1 MRQQQNDPI
10 AQAMQILQFVTQ
22 RRGQQANIEQGG
34 RRLDLLEQQLQQG
47 NEQFNQGLQW
57 DQEQFG
63 QKSQQLDRDMML
75 RELVQKQSAEQFS
88 QGLQW
93 DQTKF
98 GQQNEQWQAEQAQKQ
113 VQQAMENVAR
123 ERQAG
128 STMNYQDAIAA
139 KMRAEMSGQIQDPQM
154 IQAQLDQDRM
164 IVTALQEQLNLA
176 PKMEQGR
183 LRDQIQA
190 YLAQR
195 YKDKLPP
202 LRDYNQMELNAQQM
216 FQTPQQ

>member
-10 AQAMQILQFVTQ
+10 AQAMQILQLVTQ
-22 RRGQQANIEQGG
+22 RRGQQADIEQGG
-34 RRLDLLEQQLQQG
+34 RRLDLQEQQLQQG

-75 RELVQKQSAEQFS
+75 RELVQKQSAEQFN

-93 DQTKF
+93 DQTKI
-98 GQQNEQWQAEQAQKQ
+98 GQKNEQWKAEQEQERIQQIVENTRYNMAQPTDQAYKQ
-113 VQQAMENVAR
+113 MLVDKAR
-123 ERQAG
+123 R
-128 STMNYQDAIAA
+128 
-139 KMRAEMSGQIQDPQM
+139 EMSGQIQDPRM
-154 IQAQLDQDRM
+154 TLAQLEEDKM

-176 PKMEQGR
+176 PQMEQGR

-202 LRDYNQMELNAQQM
+202 LRDYNQMELNAQRM

>member
-1 MRQQQNDPI
+1 MKQQQNDPI
-10 AQAMQILQFVTQ
+10 AQAMQILQLVTQ
-22 RRGQQANIEQGG
+22 RRGQQADIEQGG
-34 RRLDLLEQQLQQG
+34 RRLDLQEQQLQQG

-57 DQEQFG
+57 DREQFG

-75 RELVQKQSAEQFS
+75 RELVQKQSAEQFN

-93 DQTKF
+93 DRTKLE
-98 GQQNEQWQAEQAQKQ
+98 QQNEQWQAEQEQKRIQQIVENTRYNMAQPVDQAYKQMLIDKARREISGQ
-113 VQQAMENVAR
+113 VQ
-123 ERQAG
+123 
-128 STMNYQDAIAA
+128 
-139 KMRAEMSGQIQDPQM
+139 DPRM
-154 IQAQLDQDRM
+154 TLAQLEEDKM
-164 IVTALQEQLNLA
+164 IVAALQEQLNLA
-176 PKMEQGR
+176 PQMEQGR

>member
-10 AQAMQILQFVTQ
+10 AQAMQILQLVTQ

-57 DQEQFG
+57 DREQFG

-75 RELVQKQSAEQFS
+75 RELVQKQSAEQFN
-88 QGLQW
+88 QTRQW
-93 DQTKF
+93 EQKQSEKKN
-98 GQQNEQWQAEQAQKQ
+98 QQWEAEQEQKRIQQIVENTRYNMAQPTDQAYKQ
-113 VQQAMENVAR
+113 MLIDNSKR
-123 ERQAG
+123 E
-128 STMNYQDAIAA
+128 
-139 KMRAEMSGQIQDPQM
+139 DPQM

-176 PKMEQGR
+176 PQMEQGR

-202 LRDYNQMELNAQQM
+202 LRDYNQMELNAQRM

>member
-10 AQAMQILQFVTQ
+10 AQAMQILQLVTQ
-22 RRGQQANIEQGG
+22 RRGQQAAIEQGG
-34 RRLDLLEQQLQQG
+34 RRLDLQEQQLQQG

-75 RELVQKQSAEQFS
+75 RELVQKQSAEQFNR
-88 QGLQW
+88 GLQW
-93 DQTKF
+93 DQTKI
-98 GQQNEQWQAEQAQKQ
+98 GQQNEQWKAEQEQKRIQQIVENTRYNMAQPTDQAYKQ
-113 VQQAMENVAR
+113 MLIDKAR
-123 ERQAG
+123 R
-128 STMNYQDAIAA
+128 
-139 KMRAEMSGQIQDPQM
+139 EMSGQIQDPRM
-154 IQAQLDQDRM
+154 TLAQVEEDKM
-164 IVTALQEQLNLA
+164 IVAALQEQLNLA
-176 PKMEQGR
+176 PQMEQGR

-202 LRDYNQMELNAQQM
+202 LRDYNQMELNAQRM

>member
-1 MRQQQNDPI
+1 MKQQQNDPI
-10 AQAMQILQFVTQ
+10 AQAMQILQLVTQ
-22 RRGQQANIEQGG
+22 RRGQQADIEQGG
-34 RRLDLLEQQLQQG
+34 RRLDLQEQQLQQG
-47 NEQFNQGLQW
+47 NEQFNQRLQW
-57 DQEQFG
+57 DQKQFD
-63 QKSQQLDRDMML
+63 QRNQQW
-75 RELVQKQSAEQFS
+75 EAEQE
-88 QGLQW
+88 QKRIQQIVENTRYNMAQPV
-93 DQTKF
+93 DQAYKQMLIDKAKREDPRMTL
-98 GQQNEQWQAEQAQKQ
+98 AQVEEDK
-113 VQQAMENVAR
+113 
-123 ERQAG
+123 
-128 STMNYQDAIAA
+128 
-139 KMRAEMSGQIQDPQM
+139 
-154 IQAQLDQDRM
+154 M

>member
-22 RRGQQANIEQGG
+22 RRGQQADIQQGS
-34 RRLDLLEQQLQQG
+34 RRLDLQEQQLQQG
-47 NEQFNQGLQW
+47 NQQFNQGLQW
-57 DQEQFG
+57 E
-63 QKSQQLDRDMML
+63 
-75 RELVQKQSAEQFS
+75 
-88 QGLQW
+88 
-93 DQTKF
+93 QTKVN
-98 GQQNEQWQAEQAQKQ
+98 QQNEQWQAEQDYKQ
-113 VQQAMENVAR
+113 VQQALENAAR

-139 KMRAEMSGQIQDPQM
+139 KMRAELSGQIKDPQM
-154 IQAQLDQDRM
+154 LQAQLDEDRM
-164 IVTALQEQLNLA
+164 IVASLQEQLSLA
-176 PKMEQGR
+176 PAMEQGR
-183 LRDQIQA
+183 IRDQLQA

-202 LRDYNQMELNAQQM
+202 LRDYNQAELNAQQM

>member
-10 AQAMQILQFVTQ
+10 AQAMQILQLVTQ
-22 RRGQQANIEQGG
+22 RRGQQADIEQGG
-34 RRLDLLEQQLQQG
+34 RRLDLQEQQLQQG

-75 RELVQKQSAEQFS
+75 RELVQKQSAEQFN

-93 DQTKF
+93 DRTKLE
-98 GQQNEQWQAEQAQKQ
+98 QQNEQWQAEQAQKQ
-113 VQQAMENVAR
+113 VQQAMENIAR

-164 IVTALQEQLNLA
+164 IVATLQEQLNLA
-176 PKMEQGR
+176 PQMEQDR
-183 LRDQIQA
+183 IRDQIQA

-202 LRDYNQMELNAQQM
+202 LRDYNQMELNAQRM

>member
-1 MRQQQNDPI
+1 MKQQQNDPI
-10 AQAMQILQFVTQ
+10 AQAMQILQLVTQ
-22 RRGQQANIEQGG
+22 RRGQQADIEQGG
-34 RRLDLLEQQLQQG
+34 RRLDLQEQQLQQG

-75 RELVQKQSAEQFS
+75 RELVQKQSAEQFN

-93 DQTKF
+93 DQTKI
-98 GQQNEQWQAEQAQKQ
+98 GQQNEQWKAEQEQKRIQQIVENTRYNMAQPTDQAYKQ
-113 VQQAMENVAR
+113 MLIDKAR
-123 ERQAG
+123 R
-128 STMNYQDAIAA
+128 
-139 KMRAEMSGQIQDPQM
+139 EMSGQIQDPRM
-154 IQAQLDQDRM
+154 TLAQVEEDKM
-164 IVTALQEQLNLA
+164 IVAALQEQLNLA
-176 PKMEQGR
+176 PQMEQGR